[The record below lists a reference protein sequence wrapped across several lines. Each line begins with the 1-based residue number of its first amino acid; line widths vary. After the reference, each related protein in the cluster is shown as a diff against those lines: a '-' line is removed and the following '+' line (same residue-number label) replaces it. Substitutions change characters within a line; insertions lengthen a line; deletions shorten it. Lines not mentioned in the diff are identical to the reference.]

1 MYIIKFKY
9 CTWFWRS
16 INQIFTLFAVLWLVA
31 GADLLWEKNTAGWLI
46 ASADLVWEKNT
57 VGWLERTKWTINDL
71 TRSDFISTQWT
82 KPKMRYSRRT
92 DEGEPPLNICGRL
105 LANGLHWYV
114 VKVRR
119 RKMGPKR
126 VKRQSRRHGRG
137 ERRMSSVRMLLS
149 LSCQKEEINKHNFLP
164 LKKSTI
170 FWMRTWF
177 R

>member
-1 MYIIKFKY
+1 MAKVLV
-9 CTWFWRS
+9 S
-16 INQIFTLFAVLWLVA
+16 TLFAVLWLVA

-57 VGWLERTKWTINDL
+57 VGWLQRTKWTINDL

-82 KPKMRYSRRT
+82 KPKMRYTRRT

-105 LANGLHWYV
+105 LADFTDMWWKWDDEKWDWRGWKDRV
-114 VKVRR
+114 DGTGEVRDVCPPF
-119 RKMGPKR
+119 GCCFPSL
-126 VKRQSRRHGRG
+126 VKRKKLTSTIFDP
-137 ERRMSSVRMLLS
+137 S
-149 LSCQKEEINKHNFLP
+149 
-164 LKKSTI
+164 KKSTI